1 MAASRKPAE
10 PIETTATEDPIA
22 YHLSPP
28 TNVVAAIARV
38 IGEMGPIA
46 KLTPAERQRAGLKAG
61 GGGAGDQSVSYAFRG
76 IEEITATLQ
85 RLVARNGIVI
95 TPSGCEILSAR
106 EVIRGNNK
114 PWQHVVVEYHWT
126 IYGPGGAQ
134 DCIPAS
140 SIGEGLDNGDKGHN
154 KARTMAFKNLLLTTF
169 MVADPAD
176 DTDGH
181 DAPERSE
188 PTRRAAPVERQA
200 GQDDDEG
207 DDERP
212 DPRAEAL
219 TQLFAEAKTRNLP
232 KSTLGDV
239 METVGAPSRN
249 PLEAAIGHIKR
260 AIEMVRMMDPD
271 AVVNESADPS

>member
-1 MAASRKPAE
+1 MAASRKSTE
-10 PIETTATEDPIA
+10 PIETTATEDEPIRQA
-22 YHLSPP
+22 P
-28 TNVVAAIARV
+28 TNVITAIAAV
-38 IGEMGPIA
+38 IRDMSPIA
-46 KLTPAERQRAGLKAG
+46 KLTPAQRQRAGLATG
-61 GGGAGDQSVSYAFRG
+61 GGGGGDAVNYAFRG
-76 IEEITATLQ
+76 IEEITAELQ
-85 RLVARNGIVI
+85 RLVARHCIVI
-95 TPSGCEILSAR
+95 VPSGCEVLSAR

-114 PWQHVVVEYHWT
+114 PWQHVVVEYNWT
-126 IYGPGGAQ
+126 IYGPGGTQ
-134 DCIPAS
+134 DCISAS
-140 SIGEGLDNGDKGHN
+140 SIGEGLDNGDKGNN

-176 DTDGH
+176 DVDGIT
-181 DAPERSE
+181 APERSD
-188 PTRRAAPVERQA
+188 PPRRAAPVERQA
-200 GQDDDEG
+200 GQDDEG

-271 AVVNESADPS
+271 AVANESVDPS